1 MKLHGIQIDTHKSQ
15 SKNLM
20 KNHLVFLENTWKSIY
35 CWRMN
40 GQKILRKN
48 IWKSLYFGIEK
59 DTWKS
64 NCWSSPWIFLLII
77 LLLISEPY
85 QCLKDSCGQFFLSFY
100 HFDEWVEPMQCLKDS
115 QIVHDNFSWTIFCNL
130 DVWVVP
136 VSERFSVDI
145 VADSRLNSP
154 LSSILIDSSLMFIW
168 GQNIWLQV
176 NLIWPI
182 LFFETKDLIHYLNF

>member
-1 MKLHGIQIDTHKSQ
+1 
-15 SKNLM
+15 M

-48 IWKSLYFGIEK
+48 ILKSLDFGIEK

-85 QCLKDSCGQFFLSFY
+85 QCLKDSCGQFFWSFY
-100 HFDEWVEPMQCLKDS
+100 HFDVC
-115 QIVHDNFSWTIFCNL
+115 
-130 DVWVVP
+130 VWPVP
-136 VSERFSVDI
+136 VSEKFSVDNFSCRFI
-145 VADSRLNSP
+145 ILMSELYQCLFMLFSCMIRTNVWKIHVANFSCMSHTNVWKVHK
-154 LSSILIDSSLMFIW
+154 LSMRISH
-168 GQNIWLQV
+168 GQ
-176 NLIWPI
+176 
-182 LFFETKDLIHYLNF
+182 FF

>member
-1 MKLHGIQIDTHKSQ
+1 
-15 SKNLM
+15 
-20 KNHLVFLENTWKSIY
+20 
-35 CWRMN
+35 MN
-40 GQKILRKN
+40 RTNVWKILVDN
-48 IWKSLYFGIEK
+48 FSGLF
-59 DTWKS
+59 
-64 NCWSSPWIFLLII
+64 II
-77 LLLISEPY
+77 LMCVCDPY
-85 QCLKDSCGQFFLSFY
+85 QCLKNSR
-100 HFDEWVEPMQCLKDS
+100 
-115 QIVHDNFSWTIFCNL
+115 WTIFLVVLSFWWVSRTSVFLCYFLVWSVPMSERFTWPIFLVWVIPMSERFTNCPWEFLMDNFFNL

>member
-20 KNHLVFLENTWKSIY
+20 TNHLVFLENTWKSIY

-59 DTWKS
+59 DNWKS

-85 QCLKDSCGQFFLSFY
+85 QCLKDSCGQFFLVFLSFWCVCVTRTSVWKILGGQFFLSFY
-100 HFDEWVEPMQCLKDS
+100 HFDEWVVPVSFYVIFLYDPYQCLKDS
-115 QIVHDNFSWTIFCNL
+115 RGQFFLYESYQCLKGSQIVHENFSWTIF
-130 DVWVVP
+130 
-136 VSERFSVDI
+136 
-145 VADSRLNSP
+145 
-154 LSSILIDSSLMFIW
+154 LI
-168 GQNIWLQV
+168 
-176 NLIWPI
+176 
-182 LFFETKDLIHYLNF
+182 